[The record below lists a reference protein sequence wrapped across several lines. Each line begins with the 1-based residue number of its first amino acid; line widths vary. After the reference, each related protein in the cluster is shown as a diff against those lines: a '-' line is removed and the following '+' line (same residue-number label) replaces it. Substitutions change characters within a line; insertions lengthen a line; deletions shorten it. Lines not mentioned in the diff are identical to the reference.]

1 MVPIFS
7 PDGQWVAFT
16 PDQSTLKRVPLSGG
30 EPFTICDQCD
40 RASWGDDGTIVFN
53 REGALWQISEV
64 GSSPELLAAPMPD
77 RGVPAM
83 VNPVLLPGGQAVL
96 FEIGVYQF
104 GGVGVLSLE
113 SNELI
118 VVSTNGSDPLYS
130 STGHILFARGN
141 TLFAVPF
148 DVGRFEV
155 TEPAVPVLQGVRVEN
170 GGALQADVSQGGL
183 LVYAPADAAMGTQ
196 LVWVDREGKVE
207 SVLDEQWR
215 VFYAPRISPDGK
227 QVAVQIN
234 EGGNTN
240 IWIHESGT
248 LRLLTTDGVSANPI
262 WTPNGSGVTFN
273 SGSAAPFSIRWTTG
287 DGTSEVKT
295 LLPSE
300 YPIFPAAWS
309 PEGNQLVFQED
320 SPNPNLFVADV
331 RDGGSRTALLETDFS
346 EQSAT
351 LSHSGEWLAYVS
363 DRSGSDEV
371 YVRPFPGPGAE
382 QVISRGGA
390 EEPVWGPDDTE
401 LFYRSNDTFL
411 MVAVLQTEPFQVRS
425 REVVFADQRF
435 WRGPERAHYDIH
447 PDGQRFL
454 MLNMLSS
461 EGPRP
466 KINVVLNWFEELKR
480 LVPTDN

>member
-1 MVPIFS
+1 MSRPI
-7 PDGQWVAFT
+7 
-16 PDQSTLKRVPLSGG
+16 
-30 EPFTICDQCD
+30 
-40 RASWGDDGTIVFN
+40 
-53 REGALWQISEV
+53 
-64 GSSPELLAAPMPD
+64 
-77 RGVPAM
+77 
-83 VNPVLLPGGQAVL
+83 LLPGGQAVL
-96 FEIGVYQF
+96 FGIGFLEF

-113 SNELI
+113 NNEII
-118 VVSTNGSDPLYS
+118 VVSTDGADPLYS
-130 STGHILFARGN
+130 STGHILFARASGN

-148 DVGRFEV
+148 DVQMLEV
-155 TEPAVPVLQGVRVEN
+155 TGPAVPVLQGVRVEN
-170 GGALQADVSQGGL
+170 GGALQADISRDGL
-183 LVYAPADAAMGTQ
+183 LVYAPAGAEMGTQ
-196 LVWVDREGKVE
+196 LVWVDREGKVA

-234 EGGNTN
+234 DGGDTD

-262 WTPNGSGVTFN
+262 WAPDGSGVAFN
-273 SGSAAPFSIRWTTG
+273 SGSAVPFSIRWTTG

-331 RDGGSRTALLETDFS
+331 GDGGSRTAFLETDFS
-346 EQSAT
+346 EHSAT
-351 LSHSGEWLAYVS
+351 LSHSGKWLAYVS
-363 DRSGSDEV
+363 DRSGSYEV
-371 YVRPFPGPGAE
+371 YVRPLPGPGAE
-382 QVISRGGA
+382 HVVSRGRGS
-390 EEPVWGPDDTE
+390 EPVWSPDDTE
-401 LFYRSNDTFL
+401 LFYRSGPFL
-411 MVAVLQTEPFQVRS
+411 RVASLQTKPFQVLS
-425 REVVFADQRF
+425 QEVVFTDQRF
-435 WRGPERAHYDIH
+435 WRGPHHTHYDIH

-454 MLNMLSS
+454 MMNMQGS
-461 EGPRP
+461 EGTRP